1 MSDRRVPPP
10 TKLPSLITTP
20 MSWLYSIA
28 ISWKNRQFD
37 AGKGVS
43 RLDQPVI
50 SIGNLSTGGTGKTP
64 MVHLIVG
71 MLQGM
76 GKHPVIAMR
85 GYGAKPGEKG
95 DEQLEHERALPGVPI
110 VAQPDR
116 LAGLRALFS
125 GGTGGSYDCVVLDDG
140 FQHRKIARDLDIVL
154 IDATRPPE
162 RDALLPRGHLRESM
176 ASLARADLII
186 LTHSEHAGAP
196 EIARIRSVI
205 AQYADA
211 GVISASHLWTR
222 MVQYTRLGDGW
233 ESSEVAREDVS
244 ALRVIA
250 ASAIGNPESFV
261 HTATASGMQLERV
274 HQLPDHAQF
283 QESQA
288 RGWSDEL
295 SGPNADAVLMTR
307 KDWVKASR
315 LKSWRAGD
323 RVIVPVLSMKL
334 DDERKLHE
342 HLLRVSPPPDGTETR

>member
-10 TKLPSLITTP
+10 TKLPGLITTP

-140 FQHRKIARDLDIVL
+140 FQHRKIVRDLDIVL

-162 RDALLPRGHLRESM
+162 RDALLPQGHLREPIDSLSRASM
-176 ASLARADLII
+176 VF
-186 LTHSEHAGAP
+186 LTHSERVDSV
-196 EIARIRSVI
+196 ELERIRMSIHQVVP
-205 AQYADA
+205 DLP
-211 GVISASHLWTR
+211 VL
-222 MVQYTRLGDGW
+222 
-233 ESSEVAREDVS
+233 VARHEWAGFDVYSRHSEGWSQRASTLED
-244 ALRVIA
+244 ALERVFA
-250 ASAIGNPESFV
+250 VVCGIGNPGALRETFEEL
-261 HTATASGMQLERV
+261 GLEQSRW
-274 HQLPDHAQF
+274 LELRDHAPLT
-283 QESQA
+283 ESALGDICRSANEDQA
-288 RGWSDEL
+288 C
-295 SGPNADAVLMTR
+295 AVLMTQ
-307 KDWVKASR
+307 KDWVKATH
-315 LKSWRAGD
+315 LNAWRVGVEVFVPKLRIAIHDDAPLRD
-323 RVIVPVLSMKL
+323 RIGSLW
-334 DDERKLHE
+334 D
-342 HLLRVSPPPDGTETR
+342 PPA